1 MSDSDGDGDGDVDNF
16 DDLDD
21 LDDLDGFG
29 GFGGF
34 GGFDDLGGFGGFDDL
49 GDLGGFGGY
58 VADQNDV
65 KRVDMQS
72 GKNYQFV
79 DDMMD
84 IGNIKSRDILT
95 QAYQKI
101 VFKYLAIMKA
111 QKKLLVDII
120 AVDELKDLHHVYI
133 KNDTTSHWYDMNPNM
148 LIIAHALARVRWLA
162 LSSKLRVGDNVIY
175 KKNTYIISV
184 FTDEG
189 CKFKG
194 KGDKVYPY
202 KRIKKSPESKIV
214 QKTLTAMRKE
224 MYDDIKTITENYSR
238 LYEEIRVDEHRNTAR
253 KLPIITSKEVQVA
266 IIRYYTFWWNYFE
279 DNNE

>member
-29 GFGGF
+29 GF
-34 GGFDDLGGFGGFDDL
+34 GGFGGFDDL

-184 FTDEG
+184 CTDEG

-194 KGDKVYPY
+194 KGNNLYPY

-253 KLPIITSKEVQVA
+253 KLPIITSDEVQVA